1 MGISS
6 SSFAADDAKMM
17 ILVTD
22 VMGEKWPSIALDPGA
37 AATMALM
44 MNRKWTPAVLQYMY
58 LKNIKS

>member
-22 VMGEKWPSIALDPGA
+22 VIGEKWPSIALDPGA

-44 MNRKWTPAVLQYMY
+44 MNR
-58 LKNIKS
+58 